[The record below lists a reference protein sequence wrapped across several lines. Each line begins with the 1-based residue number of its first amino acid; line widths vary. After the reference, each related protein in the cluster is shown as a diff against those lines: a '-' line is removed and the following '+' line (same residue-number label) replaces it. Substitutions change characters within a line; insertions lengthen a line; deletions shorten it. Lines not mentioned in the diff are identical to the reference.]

1 MNTLILQAPG
11 AMTAPLPGTPTIPD
25 LTRGVLFDFNA
36 DTLSL
41 TDGANVTS
49 WKNGGGSW
57 GSKADFKFASS
68 NPPKFSSAGVTPGHG
83 SVKFTTSPATYLIT
97 DSAISPKIATPITTV
112 VLVKFAAAADGSKF
126 ENIFS
131 GRSSNAGEYVY
142 VRRNPTGRLSIGGG
156 VADQIVPA
164 EVVSGGSWKVI
175 TAVFD
180 GASSKLFIDGAKYTG
195 ICSAATL
202 DGLTLGANAILAN
215 NLNGDVAAFKAF
227 SRALSDEEV
236 TLQRQALLLAHGLS

>member
-11 AMTAPLPGTPTIPD
+11 AMTSPLPGTPSIPD
-25 LTRGVLFDFNA
+25 ITRGVLFDFNA
-36 DTLSL
+36 DSL
-41 TDGANVTS
+41 GLADGASVTS

-68 NPPKFSSAGVTPGHG
+68 NAPKFSAAGVTPGHA
-83 SVKFTTSPATYLIT
+83 SVKFTTSPATSIIT
-97 DSAISPKIATPITTV
+97 DSAITPKIPTPITTV

-131 GRSSNAGEYVY
+131 GRSANAGEYVY
-142 VRRNPTGRLSIGGG
+142 IRRNPTGKLSIGGG
-156 VADQIVPA
+156 AADQIVPS
-164 EVVSGGSWKVI
+164 EVVAGGTWKVL

-180 GASSKLFIDGAKYTG
+180 GINSRLFIDANKYTG
-195 ICSAATL
+195 SCSAATL

-215 NLNGDVAAFKAF
+215 NLSGDVAAFKAF
-227 SRALSDEEV
+227 NRALSDEEV
-236 TLQRQALLLAHGLS
+236 ILQRQSLLFAHGLS